1 MSLDQASKFNSE
13 IKSLFTIP
21 YLQLNVNGWENKK
34 KKLLELM
41 DKCDFGVNPLI
52 RTSFFN
58 EPINDSIEL
67 IFEEELGYMKKS
79 FGFVDYHVEQS
90 WFQEQTGNMFHPMHD
105 HSGPNLMMSSIC
117 YIDFDPF
124 THTSTQFI
132 SPFVDSLSSSYNY
145 FMPEVSEGTII
156 FFPSNIIHQSLPNIS
171 DKLRR
176 IVSFNLNLKK

>member
-1 MSLDQASKFNSE
+1 MSLDRNSA
-13 IKSLFTIP
+13 IQSLFIIP
-21 YLQLNVNGWENKK
+21 YLQLCVNDWKNKK
-34 KKLLELM
+34 EKLLELM
-41 DKCDFGVNPLI
+41 SKCDFGTNPLLQ
-52 RTSFFN
+52 TSFFN

-67 IFEEELGYMKKS
+67 IFEEELSYMKES
-79 FGFVDYHVEQS
+79 FGFADCCVEQS

-117 YIDFDPF
+117 YIDFDPS

-171 DKLRR
+171 DKPRR